1 MLGEVCSNCYKRA
14 LKGLEMKSLATQS
27 SKRKE
32 NNAKLYFE
40 ISTTEMYLVPKS
52 SATEMYLVPKCSWYR
67 NVPSTEMFWYRKVPG
82 TEMFWYRNVPGTEKS
97 WYRNVLLPKK
107 AVTEMFRYRKV
118 RTEMWNYRNVP
129 YRNVKQPIIYI
140 LCNPLN
146 IYKKSLG
153 SLHTTQLP

>member
-40 ISTTEMYLVPKS
+40 ISATEMYLVPKS
-52 SATEMYLVPKCSWYR
+52 SATEMYLVPKCS
-67 NVPSTEMFWYRKVPG
+67 G
-82 TEMFWYRNVPGTEKS
+82 TEMYLVPKCSGTEMYLVPKKVATEKS

-107 AVTEMFRYRKV
+107 AGTEMFRYRKV

-129 YRNVKQPIIYI
+129 YRNVKQPFFLVSVQFFVPSFQQSFY
-140 LCNPLN
+140 
-146 IYKKSLG
+146 
-153 SLHTTQLP
+153 

>member
-1 MLGEVCSNCYKRA
+1 MGTGQHGKMGTTMLGEVCSNCYKRA

-32 NNAKLYFE
+32 NKAKLYFE
-40 ISTTEMYLVPKS
+40 NSATEMYLVPKS
-52 SATEMYLVPKCSWYR
+52 SATEMYLVPKCSG
-67 NVPSTEMFWYRKVPG
+67 TEMYLVPKCSG

-107 AVTEMFRYRKV
+107 AGTEMFRYRKV

-129 YRNVKQPIIYI
+129 YRNVKQPNFGY
-140 LCNPLN
+140 PF
-146 IYKKSLG
+146 
-153 SLHTTQLP
+153 

>member
-32 NNAKLYFE
+32 NKAKLYFE
-40 ISTTEMYLVPKS
+40 NSATKMYLVPKS
-52 SATEMYLVPKCSWYR
+52 SATEMYLVPKCS
-67 NVPSTEMFWYRKVPG
+67 G

-107 AVTEMFRYRKV
+107 AGTEMFRYRKV
-118 RTEMWNYRNVP
+118 RTEMWNYRNAP
-129 YRNVKQPIIYI
+129 YRNVKQSIFLI
-140 LCNPLN
+140 
-146 IYKKSLG
+146 SLY
-153 SLHTTQLP
+153 